1 MARGKGHAFRVRP
14 SLRQWWRMADR
25 TNRARAARTRTETD
39 REVPVPWS
47 LEVTVEQAV
56 KRLRRLSPDKLRRVR
71 AYERQHMNR
80 QTVLT
85 AIDGLLTGQL
95 G

>member
-1 MARGKGHAFRVRP
+1 MAERKKSARGAQSAVEP
-14 SLRQWWRMADR
+14 
-25 TNRARAARTRTETD
+25 D
-39 REVPVPWS
+39 REVPVPYS

-56 KRLRRLSPDKLRRVR
+56 KRLRRLSPEKLRRVR
-71 AYERQHMNR
+71 AYELRHMNR

-85 AIDGLLTGQL
+85 AIEGLLAGEL

>member
-1 MARGKGHAFRVRP
+1 
-14 SLRQWWRMADR
+14 MADR
-25 TNRARAARTRTETD
+25 TNRARRDAARKEPD

-56 KRLRRLSPDKLRRVR
+56 KRLRRLSPEKLRRVR
-71 AYERQHMNR
+71 AYELQHMNR

-85 AIDGLLTGQL
+85 AIEGLLTGQL
-95 G
+95 S

>member
-1 MARGKGHAFRVRP
+1 
-14 SLRQWWRMADR
+14 MADR
-25 TNRARAARTRTETD
+25 TNRARKEPARREPD

-56 KRLRRLSPDKLRRVR
+56 KRLRRLPPDKLRRVR
-71 AYERQHMNR
+71 VYERQHMNR

-85 AIDGLLTGQL
+85 AIDGLLAGEL

>member
-1 MARGKGHAFRVRP
+1 
-14 SLRQWWRMADR
+14 MADKA
-25 TNRARAARTRTETD
+25 NRARGAPTRTEPD

-47 LEVTVEQAV
+47 LEVTVDQAV
-56 KRLRRLSPDKLRRVR
+56 KRLRRLSPEKLRRVR
-71 AYERQHMNR
+71 AYELQHMNR